1 MASFYYKKSTSSDK
15 LREMGI
21 QHAAQHTHQ
30 HHGSQGYMG
39 YQGW

>member
-15 LREMGI
+15 LRDMAH
-21 QHAAQHTHQ
+21 QHAQHTH
-30 HHGSQGYMG
+30 SQGYMG